1 MCKCFHSLSALS
13 SFIGDHG
20 MGIHLKVEVHWL
32 LLLMILTLHSKIVLI
47 SAFFFFLKLNLL
59 LLIHSMEQLITGAMK
74 TNYDFVQFEI
84 TSL

>member
-47 SAFFFFLKLNLL
+47 SAFFFLKLNLL